1 MRNRGRIEAELES
14 YANHKNQLIPINIS
28 GLVFLKVLTMK
39 TKWCGLDFEE
49 CGISGDLKKNL
60 KEMPIAAADHEM
72 PPGS

>member
-1 MRNRGRIEAELES
+1 
-14 YANHKNQLIPINIS
+14 
-28 GLVFLKVLTMK
+28 MK

-72 PPGS
+72 PPGQQIRIEADKYLA